1 MKDRYD
7 PVWLEKPKQRAVMIS
22 EGAWRGL
29 REQSIMRRASA
40 SVICRRLLE
49 KYLDLEEK
57 PPVYNLEEG
66 VKKKKRTLHISDF
79 LWSQTRMQALRE
91 ERTASSL
98 VEQQIREYLGMDL
111 GVLKDSPEL
120 PSGLDGALG
129 PISE

>member
-1 MKDRYD
+1 MNERYN

-22 EGAWRGL
+22 ESAWKGL

-49 KYLDLEEK
+49 NYLETEEK
-57 PPVYNLEEG
+57 PAVYELEDD

-98 VEQQIREYLGMDL
+98 VEQLIREYLGMDL
-111 GVLKDSPEL
+111 GVMKDAPAL
-120 PSGLDGALG
+120 PSVTGDN
-129 PISE
+129 SVF